1 MLPSTKALP
10 QVVTSDLFLQ
20 AVVWKGKK
28 VYHFLM
34 LGVLKVKLVCQKR
47 LSVLKATHRA
57 MKASEIHRV
66 DEEGVE

>member
-34 LGVLKVKLVCQKR
+34 LGSAESETC
-47 LSVLKATHRA
+47 LS
-57 MKASEIHRV
+57 
-66 DEEGVE
+66 EEVVSPESHPQSHEGQ